1 MSGRELNT
9 FLSHSGY
16 AYGHCIS
23 LPNLLGKREGKAILC
38 IKEIYTT
45 PSPLYL
51 KTTLFFALKLYHLEQ
66 QKNKMSKCSGKPWLS
81 EELAA
86 DT

>member
-9 FLSHSGY
+9 LLSHSGY

-66 QKNKMSKCSGKPWLS
+66 QKTKDERVFW
-81 EELAA
+81 
-86 DT
+86 